1 MNVIG
6 SKKLYQ
12 FIMKGLIEVVS
23 VTNKYHSNTVVTDD
37 ISVDKFIKD
46 LETVSEAGMFDIIR
60 WEYNVS
66 GEGIVRMTA
75 DLQDRYLGEYIEFLG
90 KVSDNIS
97 LKNFLIELEAFS
109 IRI

>member
-12 FIMKGLIEVVS
+12 LIMKGIIEVVS
-23 VTNKYHSNTVVTDD
+23 VTNKYHSNTDLIDD

-46 LETVSEAGMFDIIR
+46 LETVSKAGMFDIIR
-60 WEYNVS
+60 CEYNESVA
-66 GEGIVRMTA
+66 GFVRMTA
-75 DLQDRYLGEYIEFLG
+75 DLHDRYLCEYIEFLG

-97 LKNFLIELEAFS
+97 LKNFLIELEAFG